1 MSNQLEFQREILQ
14 VYVAILPTLNYQA
27 AFNKNTIKLL
37 MFSGDHLAIFASW
50 KTFTPKHSKTESLK

>member
-37 MFSGDHLAIFASW
+37 MFSGDHLAIFAS
-50 KTFTPKHSKTESLK
+50 